1 VGRQEIGEGERNR
14 RDKDMLGGRRQRGH
28 VLVGRTGMSVSI
40 MAAMIIGGSLGSMDA
55 GKLVAGVIAMVEAKH
70 ADRHP

>member
-1 VGRQEIGEGERNR
+1 
-14 RDKDMLGGRRQRGH
+14 
-28 VLVGRTGMSVSI
+28 MSVSI